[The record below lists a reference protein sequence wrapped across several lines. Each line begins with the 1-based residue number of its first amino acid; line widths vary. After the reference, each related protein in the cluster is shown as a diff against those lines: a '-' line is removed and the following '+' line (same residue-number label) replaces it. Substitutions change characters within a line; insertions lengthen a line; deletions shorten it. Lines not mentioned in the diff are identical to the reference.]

1 MASGTEPR
9 QLVILRRTVEAGSA
23 YIAADA
29 RARMKQ
35 LLIDAL
41 QPDGFAAEL
50 QKAMHV
56 VSLPSLNWHTPPQNP
71 PAKGRA
77 ADGRSGV
84 AASPPG
90 ELPIQITQLA
100 VGLSFD
106 DEDVA
111 GRFWREVKNA
121 IARNGATMFIGI
133 GADLAVGG
141 ADYWCPHATDHPL
154 FRNRTAAGRLIK
166 SEFLRQQGLVGQDV
180 NIVVI
185 DQGLDKS
192 LIPANF
198 AGGWAHGSRLP
209 GETQGKAGAHAAM
222 VARNV
227 LDAAR
232 AGAIWDMPL
241 IPGSIDDIPAFL
253 SDAWAGFRLL
263 IDDIAARRA
272 NGSNTD
278 PWVLSNAWAVFD
290 RRSESPP
297 GSYTTD
303 PEHPFNLIVAEAVD
317 AGHDVVFAA
326 GNCGEF
332 CPDARCGRQDRGP
345 GQSIYGANSHKR
357 VLTTGAVRVDG
368 RWSGYSSQGSGQPR
382 LSPWK
387 PDLCAPSDFA
397 EDDDAYLGNSGTSAA
412 CAITAG
418 IVAAL
423 RGKWSSAEIPP
434 DMLRLLLSAT
444 AQKTEGP
451 QWNDRLGFG
460 ILDAEAAYGAA
471 ATAAP

>member
-1 MASGTEPR
+1 MTNGIGPR
-9 QLVILRRTVEAGSA
+9 QFAILRRTVEAGAA
-23 YIAADA
+23 YIGADA
-29 RARMKQ
+29 PTRVKQ
-35 LLIDAL
+35 LVIDAL
-41 QPDGFAAEL
+41 GADDFAVEL
-50 QKAMHV
+50 HKAMHV
-56 VSLPSLNWHTPPQNP
+56 VGLPSLNWHIPPQGAAAKKH
-71 PAKGRA
+71 PADDRTGTLGGPK
-77 ADGRSGV
+77 
-84 AASPPG
+84 G
-90 ELPIQITQLA
+90 ELPIQVTQLA
-100 VGLSFD
+100 VAMSFD

-111 GRFWREVKNA
+111 SRFWREVKTV
-121 IARNGATMFIGI
+121 IARGGATVFVSI
-133 GADLAVGG
+133 GADLAIGG
-141 ADYWCPHATDHPL
+141 ADYWCPNGTDHPL
-154 FRNRTAAGRLIK
+154 FRNRTAAGQLINI
-166 SEFLRQQGLVGQDV
+166 EFLRQQGLTGQDV
-180 NIVVI
+180 NVAII
-185 DQGLDKS
+185 DQGLDER

-198 AGGWAHGSRLP
+198 AGGWARGSQLP
-209 GETQGKAGAHAAM
+209 GETQGKAGAHGAM

-227 LDAAR
+227 LDGAPSS
-232 AGAIWDMPL
+232 AIWDLPL
-241 IPGSIDDIPAFL
+241 IPSRIEDISSFV

-263 IDDIAARRA
+263 IDDIATRRA
-272 NGSNTD
+272 NGSNTG

-326 GNCGEF
+326 GNCGAF
-332 CPDARCGRQDRGP
+332 CPDVRCGRQDRGP

-368 RWSGYSSQGSGQPR
+368 RWSGYSSQGNGQPR

-397 EDDDAYLGNSGTSAA
+397 EDDDAFLGNSGTSAA

-423 RGKWSSAEIPP
+423 RGKWGPAEIPP
-434 DMLRLLLSAT
+434 DMLRLLLTVT

-451 QWNDRLGFG
+451 EWNDRLGFG
-460 ILDAEAAYGAA
+460 ILDAEAAYGGA
-471 ATAAP
+471 ATAVP